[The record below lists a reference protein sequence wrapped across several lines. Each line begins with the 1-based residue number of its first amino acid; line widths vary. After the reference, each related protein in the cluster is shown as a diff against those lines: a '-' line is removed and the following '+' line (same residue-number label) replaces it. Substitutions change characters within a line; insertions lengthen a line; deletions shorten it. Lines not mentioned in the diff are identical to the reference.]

1 MNDTSKIIIEMQ
13 TQLKKFKETNEWV
26 RRNQTLLYLSDKIK
40 QFVKKNNSRDYD
52 WLICIAYEQ
61 FLKQLD
67 KDDREYIQA
76 NVIYWGLKAFYTGGD
91 LFNFFRD
98 MEKTKE
104 EANKEIDE
112 QNKYIWT
119 NDKVLY
125 C

>member
-104 EANKEIDE
+104 EANKQIDE
-112 QNKYIWT
+112 QNK
-119 NDKVLY
+119 
-125 C
+125 